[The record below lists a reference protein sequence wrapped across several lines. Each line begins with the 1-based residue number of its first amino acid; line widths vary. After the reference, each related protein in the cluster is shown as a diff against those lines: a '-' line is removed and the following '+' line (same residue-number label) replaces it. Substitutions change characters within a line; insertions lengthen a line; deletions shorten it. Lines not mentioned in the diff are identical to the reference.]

1 MLVCKISKP
10 WNQWAEAPL
19 LMQYFHTMLKT
30 YWWLSFV
37 FALWSY
43 CFLFERFPISI
54 LNYIHKFNNCIISYI
69 IEKLLPRINS
79 LWTSIF
85 YSDQK
90 SADNEIWSQ
99 YNQLLYCLKT
109 FKHCRFHC
117 IRIPSGKILFELL
130 SIINTNYICCFYLEV
145 IINMACR

>member
-1 MLVCKISKP
+1 MKLVSWSP
-10 WNQWAEAPL
+10 PPGAVFSHYVEDL
-19 LMQYFHTMLKT
+19 LVAFI
-30 YWWLSFV
+30 
-37 FALWSY
+37 
-43 CFLFERFPISI
+43 CFCSLVVLF
-54 LNYIHKFNNCIISYI
+54 
-69 IEKLLPRINS
+69 S
-79 LWTSIF
+79 LWEIPHFNSQLYSQIQQLYNFLYHWKVATKNQQPLNQLF

-145 IINMACR
+145 IINMTCR